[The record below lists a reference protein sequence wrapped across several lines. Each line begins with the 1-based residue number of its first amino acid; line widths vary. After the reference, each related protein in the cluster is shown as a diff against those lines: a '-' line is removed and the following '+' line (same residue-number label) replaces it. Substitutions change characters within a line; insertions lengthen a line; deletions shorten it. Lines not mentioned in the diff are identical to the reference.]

1 MVTYTSLSQDKTVK
15 HEVNAWLSASKDR
28 KFRHFLW
35 NPFLTQKR
43 ITLLTNLLQKSSQKK
58 LQAHAL
64 ESSAEHSSPKQALVK
79 LFPGK
84 SDKLTRIAIPIKKV
98 SENPSAVAKAILPE
112 SDKLTTMYIEIDK
125 SWQIFEMVLF
135 FKTCYIGLL

>member
-1 MVTYTSLSQDKTVK
+1 M
-15 HEVNAWLSASKDR
+15 
-28 KFRHFLW
+28 
-35 NPFLTQKR
+35 
-43 ITLLTNLLQKSSQKK
+43 TNLFQESSQKD

-125 SWQIFEMVLF
+125 S
-135 FKTCYIGLL
+135 